1 MQLWKLE
8 DYGDSFT
15 FKEDEN
21 GLSWEEVKLPII
33 EFYQER
39 LKWMETLTES
49 EWKETYDSRK
59 RI

>member
-1 MQLWKLE
+1 MKLWKLE

-21 GLSWEEVKLPII
+21 GLPWEEVKLPII

-49 EWKETYDSRK
+49 KWKGTHDRRK